1 MIKSIH
7 NPRFAAM
14 SDNEVSALYVTTYKA
29 RNADTMSDDELDNN
43 DSELFYLDDELCAR
57 GLDLPSTK

>member
-1 MIKSIH
+1 MLKSTY

-14 SDNEVSALYVTTYKA
+14 SDNEVSMLYVTTYKA
-29 RNADTMSDDELDNN
+29 RNCDTMSDEELDHN
-43 DSELFYLDDELCAR
+43 DAELFYLDDELCAR